1 MAFCRNCG
9 TQLQG
14 DERFCVGCG
23 TDVSAK
29 PAAGASVAGTAGS
42 AAAQPATVP
51 VTKAPVANG
60 SAATAQAVKA
70 QAFQAQAVQAPVAQT
85 VAAAPGPYATPG
97 TIPIMVTMPPQAPAK
112 RGGMMW
118 VLVVLAVLVG
128 GYFYIKP
135 KPTPPPPPPPDP
147 AALTKQ
153 QAFDAHWDDVYGF
166 VQISN
171 GKWTNHAN
179 VAIDSAT
186 LECDQYNTYG
196 TDLAQM
202 RTTLN
207 GPLNPGAT
215 SSYNPFQM
223 GAVAT
228 NVNRV
233 TCTIV
238 HVRPVGSGQ

>member
-29 PAAGASVAGTAGS
+29 PAAGASVGGAAGS
-42 AAAQPATVP
+42 ATTQAAVAA
-51 VTKAPVANG
+51 APVAT
-60 SAATAQAVKA
+60 AHTVQKPEAQA
-70 QAFQAQAVQAPVAQT
+70 
-85 VAAAPGPYATPG
+85 VAAAPGTYAAPG
-97 TIPIMVTMPPQAPAK
+97 TIPIMVTMPPQAAAK
-112 RGGMMW
+112 RGGTMW
-118 VLVVLAVLVG
+118 VLVALAVLVG
-128 GYFYIKP
+128 GYFYFKP
-135 KPTPPPPPPPDP
+135 KPTPPPPPPDP

-171 GKWTNHAN
+171 GKWTSHAN

-186 LECDQYNTYG
+186 LECDQYNSYG

-207 GPLNPGAT
+207 GPLQPGAT

-228 NVNRV
+228 NVNKV

-238 HVRPVGSGQ
+238 HVKPVGSGQ